1 MLPKDLKVVF
11 GNERLVEIRR
21 ELTKL
26 KRKDFPNAG
35 AVLLRVFL
43 ELSIKDYLERTG
55 RLEKLVKRLQSKGKL
70 PDTGEPKMEH
80 IVKEIIGRS

>member
-1 MLPKDLKVVF
+1 MF
-11 GNERLVEIRR
+11 GNERLVEICR

-55 RLEKLVKRLQSKGKL
+55 RLEKLISRLESKGKT
-70 PDTGEPKMEH
+70 PRDKGAKDGTY
-80 IVKEIIGRS
+80 S